1 MKQKTKKRLITYT
14 LVIVWLVGCYFIG
27 QGVHPDSATDVSEEA
42 ESVSVENGAKE
53 EESVSAETGVKE
65 ADVSII
71 NAREVSSEEIPW
83 GFTAGPISMEDGS
96 DAWLLTPGTGLQM
109 EITEDV
115 IIRYEI
121 HPWMKDTSDGASLR
135 IEYGETDETLT
146 AEQDWKNYSVPQNA
160 HNVRI
165 EVISTDNDDGD
176 WVIIRF
182 DTAENDP
189 T

>member
-1 MKQKTKKRLITYT
+1 
-14 LVIVWLVGCYFIG
+14 
-27 QGVHPDSATDVSEEA
+27 
-42 ESVSVENGAKE
+42 
-53 EESVSAETGVKE
+53 
-65 ADVSII
+65 
-71 NAREVSSEEIPW
+71 
-83 GFTAGPISMEDGS
+83 
-96 DAWLLTPGTGLQM
+96 M

-135 IEYGETDETLT
+135 IEYNETDETLT
-146 AEQDWKNYSVPQNA
+146 AEQDWKNYSVPQSA